1 MDPTSLRPDVFA
13 YQRWRDYVRAWLRSE
28 RRDDPWFG
36 VAALAAGAGLSAGT
50 LRRALD
56 HERELSAR
64 EAARLAEAMG
74 LEGEAAAQLVDL
86 VCAEHGDT
94 PVEVAEAARRIAAR
108 RQAAGM
114 LAIDGDFF
122 ALLSD
127 PRLIAIYELA
137 HCASFRADPA
147 WVAEALEPPC
157 APDEAA
163 RLLETLLAMGA
174 LVRRADGGVGPRAE
188 IAITGALLQDAALFL
203 ATEANLDLAAAA
215 LGTEAPPTLWSA
227 QPRVRLED
235 LPALLTALRAAR
247 DEIVQ
252 ILVEEAPAAQ
262 RGEAPAQVLA
272 VHWAA
277 APDHPPLPPL
287 LAGATHVSSPRRP
300 ARRARVRRA

>member
-1 MDPTSLRPDVFA
+1 MDPTSLRPDVLA

-64 EAARLAEAMG
+64 EAVRLAEAMG

-86 VCAEHGDT
+86 VSAEHAGT

-108 RQAAGM
+108 RQAAGI

-137 HCASFRADPA
+137 HCASFRADPV
-147 WVAEALEPPC
+147 WVADALEPPC

-174 LVRRADGGVGPRAE
+174 LVRRTDGGVGPRAE
-188 IAITGALLQDAALFL
+188 VAVTSDLLEVAAMFRL
-203 ATEANLDLAAAA
+203 TEAGLDLADVA
-215 LGTEAPPTLWSA
+215 LGSDVTPAMWTA
-227 QPRVRLED
+227 RPRVRPGD
-235 LPALLTALRAAR
+235 LPALLGTLQAAR

-272 VHWAA
+272 VQWAA

-287 LAGATHVSSPRRP
+287 LAGANHVRTPRRP
-300 ARRARVRRA
+300 ARPARVRRA